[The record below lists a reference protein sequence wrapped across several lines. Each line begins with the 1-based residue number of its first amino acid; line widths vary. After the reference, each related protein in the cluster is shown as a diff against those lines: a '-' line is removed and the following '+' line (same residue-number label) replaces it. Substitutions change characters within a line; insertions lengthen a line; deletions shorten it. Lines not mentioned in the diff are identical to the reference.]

1 MFRLIIHI
9 ILLAVVVVFVALNV
23 PYTTSV
29 NLFTYMFEDVSTV
42 AVVLVSFIVGIIY
55 SFLIYLQNYFYK
67 SGKKRQKE
75 RRDQTKIKEKELKTK
90 EKKVAAPAAAPA
102 KSSAAASSKKSLKA
116 AAQPGAEPSS
126 SSESGVTTQAADPQP
141 KPKKEKK
148 SFLPFGNKGGK
159 DTKKDTQKEP

>member
-1 MFRLIIHI
+1 MFRIIIHI

-55 SFLIYLQNYFYK
+55 SFLIYLQNYFYQ

-90 EKKVAAPAAAPA
+90 EKKIAAPAPSGTNAAVP
-102 KSSAAASSKKSLKA
+102 SKKTSKA
-116 AAQPGAEPSS
+116 AAKSGKEPSS
-126 SSESGVTTQAADPQP
+126 SSESGITTQTSDLQAGS
-141 KPKKEKK
+141 KKEKK

-159 DTKKDTQKEP
+159 DNKKDSKQEP

>member
-1 MFRLIIHI
+1 MFRIIIHI

-29 NLFTYMFEDVSTV
+29 NLFTYLFEDISTV

-55 SFLIYLQNYFYK
+55 SFLIYLQNYFYQ

-75 RRDQTKIKEKELKTK
+75 RRDQTRIKEKELKTK
-90 EKKVAAPAAAPA
+90 EKKIAAPVADSSRAKTPAP
-102 KSSAAASSKKSLKA
+102 SKKTSKA
-116 AAQPGAEPSS
+116 AVKSGPEVSS
-126 SSESGVTTQAADPQP
+126 GSESGVTTQASDPQT

-148 SFLPFGNKGGK
+148 SFLPFGRKSGE
-159 DTKKDTQKEP
+159 DQKKDSKQEP

>member
-55 SFLIYLQNYFYK
+55 SFLIYLQNYFHQ

-90 EKKVAAPAAAPA
+90 EKKSAAPITAPA
-102 KSSAAASSKKSLKA
+102 KSNASASSKKASKA
-116 AAQPGAEPSS
+116 AAKPGTELISG
-126 SSESGVTTQAADPQP
+126 SESGVTTQAADLQS

-159 DTKKDTQKEP
+159 DTKKDSKKEP